1 MSYFRGDYYAY
12 AAGEGRGEVMVLHG
26 KPGSCGCDTHGKFP
40 CIDFPQSKF
49 DELVVMR
56 FAELLKE
63 KKVKRVV
70 TRLVNAGFGNF
81 GTVDILELCGFD
93 PLEDWSREM
102 AQHQRRHLAR
112 CKHPKTCGK
121 PGLHRHKHP
130 AVTTHN
136 PNSSS
141 GA

>member
-81 GTVDILELCGFD
+81 GTVDILELRGFD
-93 PLEDWSREM
+93 PPEAAQFQDVHGSEVAEARVHQSR
-102 AQHQRRHLAR
+102 H
-112 CKHPKTCGK
+112 HPLDLFLFEQFGT
-121 PGLHRHKHP
+121 
-130 AVTTHN
+130 VD
-136 PNSSS
+136 
-141 GA
+141 